1 MTTPNGLTPE
11 VSQAIQ
17 EIRIQFTDI
26 QVVVRPDGDGG
37 GYVIVE
43 SVPLSEIYLQTETW
57 MGFHI
62 TYLYPDADVYP
73 LFVRPDLTRVD
84 GRPLGQGTSL
94 ETFEGQPAQQ
104 ISRRSNH
111 RNVSID
117 TAVLKLLKVLE
128 WLNTHQ

>member
-17 EIRIQFTDI
+17 EIRTQFTDI

>member
-17 EIRIQFTDI
+17 EIRTQFTDI

-128 WLNTHQ
+128 WLN